1 MWLPSIALL
10 PLRGFF
16 YSWVSPSNSIRRT
29 AQWQPSSSVIPV
41 ITVSNLGKRY
51 GSTVAVDDVSL
62 QVFEG
67 EIFGLIGPN
76 GAGKTTTMECVE
88 GNRVPDKGTISVL
101 GLDPRRDANALRQR
115 IGVQH
120 QEAQL
125 QKRIKVW
132 EAVDLWRSLY
142 PRVVDTD
149 TLLVRLGLE
158 AKRDAWFMTLS
169 GGQKQRL
176 FIALALIHEPE
187 VVFLDELTTGLD
199 PQARRAIWALV
210 TGIRD
215 RGTTVFLT
223 THLMEE
229 AEKLCD
235 RVAIIEHGRIIE
247 LGTPGDLVQKHCPE
261 RSVVFTSDDANVAER
276 LQMLGVVERGEGS
289 VMTYTIRG
297 AGDDFVTEVINVV
310 AREGIRV
317 RGFRTEIP
325 TLEDVFL
332 KLTGHGI
339 RD

>member
-1 MWLPSIALL
+1 MLPIIA
-10 PLRGFF
+10 
-16 YSWVSPSNSIRRT
+16 
-29 AQWQPSSSVIPV
+29 
-41 ITVSNLGKRY
+41 VSNLGKRY
-51 GSTVAVDDVSL
+51 GRTVAVDDVSL
-62 QVFEG
+62 EVFEG

-88 GNRVPDKGTISVL
+88 GNRIPDNGTISVL
-101 GLDPRRDANALRQR
+101 GFDPRRDANALRQR

-120 QEAQL
+120 QEAHL

-142 PRVVDTD
+142 TRVVDTD
-149 TLLVRLGLE
+149 ALLAQLGLE
-158 AKRDAWFMTLS
+158 AKRNAWFMTLS

-247 LGTPGDLVQKHCPE
+247 SGTPDQLVRRHCPE
-261 RSVVFTSDDANVAER
+261 RAVVFTSDDVNVAQR
-276 LQMLGVVERGEGS
+276 LEDVGTVARAESGGA
-289 VMTYTIRG
+289 TYTIRG
-297 AGDDFVTEVINVV
+297 AGDDFVTDVINVI